1 MLIEYEMISIYF
13 KSKNYF
19 GAELVRVQWRIV
31 VYTLEAKVYR
41 TLKYFRKVR
50 RTSKSL
56 IQRTPEDCELH
67 RIERFILEPI

>member
-31 VYTLEAKVYR
+31 VYTLEAKV
-41 TLKYFRKVR
+41 
-50 RTSKSL
+50 
-56 IQRTPEDCELH
+56 
-67 RIERFILEPI
+67 